1 MIAYLPEIYPDELVY
16 SWFCR
21 YAVHSGYIAN
31 KQVLQDLYCKKSDTP
46 IKEFIGNLNPTARR
60 YIDKMYPLR
69 ELVLNH
75 TMYPQYARF
84 IPLEQKKDAL
94 HKLCYK
100 NCDAHHLFAILPRCK
115 DERYM
120 KYCPICARE
129 DREQYGETY
138 WHRKHQIRNIGI
150 CPKHKCKLQDSSVS
164 AKSMNTYI
172 FLAAESV
179 IPYSQEYIPV
189 DNPLQIRFAEYT
201 EQVFDAPVDFEKDV
215 PLSTI
220 LYYSMKGTEYMKST
234 GRCRYM
240 TKFVSDMTRFYEQIE
255 LNEIASIGRIQ
266 KTLLSG
272 ERYDFSLTCQI
283 GFFLNIK
290 SEELTAPQLSEEQ
303 IRIEEES
310 HYIKG
315 RTTPDWEEY
324 DNKMS
329 LAMEQVAANVYSGAA
344 DSMGKPEKVTEKLIC
359 RILGIKQHQLEN
371 MPKSRA
377 VLQRYSES
385 YPESWARK
393 LVWAYKWLEN
403 NEEDVFYWKHLRKL
417 TGVKKERFDE
427 IIPHLKKYADK
438 DMVENI
444 IKIVMGS

>member
-21 YAVHSGYIAN
+21 YAVYSGYIAN

-46 IKEFIGNLNPTARR
+46 IKEFIGNLNPIARR

-75 TMYPQYARF
+75 TMYSQYARF

-138 WHRKHQIRNIGI
+138 WHRKHQIRNMGI
-150 CPKHKCKLQDSSVS
+150 CPKHKCKLQDSNVS

-179 IPYSQEYIPV
+179 IPYSEECAVINNQ
-189 DNPLQIRFAEYT
+189 LQIKFAEYT
-201 EQVFDAPVDFEKDV
+201 EQVFDAPIDFENDV

-220 LYYSMKGTEYMKST
+220 LYYAMKNTEYMKST
-234 GRCRYM
+234 GNCRHM
-240 TKFVSDMTRFYEQIE
+240 GKLVADMTRFYEQLE

-266 KTLLSG
+266 RTLLSG

-283 GFFLNIK
+283 GFFLNITP
-290 SEELTAPQLSEEQ
+290 EELTAPQLSEKH
-303 IRIEEES
+303 IRQEEKS
-310 HYIKG
+310 HYIRG
-315 RTTPDWEEY
+315 NIVPDWERY
-324 DNKMS
+324 DTNTA
-329 LAMEQVAANVYSGAA
+329 LIMEQVAADIYSGAA
-344 DSMGKPEKVTEKLIC
+344 DSMGKPEKVTEKFIC
-359 RILGIKQHQLEN
+359 RILGIKQHRLEN
-371 MPKSRA
+371 MPKCRA
-377 VLQRYSES
+377 VLERYLES

-393 LVWAYKWLEN
+393 LVWAYEWLEN
-403 NEEDVFYWKHLRKL
+403 NEEDIFYWKHLRKL
-417 TGVKKERFDE
+417 TGVKKEHFDE
-427 IIPHLKKYADK
+427 IIPYLKKYADVNVVK
-438 DMVENI
+438 KI
-444 IKIVMGS
+444 IEKVN

>member
-1 MIAYLPEIYPDELVY
+1 MIIYLPEIYPDELVY

-21 YAVHSGYIAN
+21 YAVHSGYITN

-60 YIDKMYPLR
+60 YINKMYPLR

-120 KYCPICARE
+120 KYCPVCAKE
-129 DREQYGETY
+129 DRQKYGETY
-138 WHRKHQIRNIGI
+138 WHRKHQIRNMGI
-150 CPKHKCKLQDSSVS
+150 CPKHKCKLQDSNVS

-179 IPYSQEYIPV
+179 VPYSEECV
-189 DNPLQIRFAEYT
+189 FADNPLQIKFAEYT
-201 EQVFDAPVDFEKDV
+201 EQVFDAPMDFEKDI

-220 LYYSMKGTEYMKST
+220 LYHAMKDTEYMKST
-234 GRCRYM
+234 GSCRYM
-240 TKFVSDMTRFYEQIE
+240 TKFVNDMTRFYEQIE
-255 LNEIASIGRIQ
+255 LNEIASISRIQ
-266 KTLLSG
+266 RTLLSG
-272 ERYDFSLTCQI
+272 ERYDFSLACQI
-283 GFFLNIK
+283 GFFLNMTP
-290 SEELTAPQLSEEQ
+290 EELTDSQLSEEH
-303 IRIEEES
+303 IRQEDES

-315 RTTPDWEEY
+315 NTVPDWEEY
-324 DNKMS
+324 DAKMS
-329 LAMEQVAANVYSGAA
+329 VIIDRVAADIYRGASN
-344 DSMGKPEKVTEKLIC
+344 DMGKPEKVTPKAIC
-359 RILGIKQHQLEN
+359 KILNIKEHRLEN

-377 VLQRYSES
+377 VLGKYSES

-393 LVWAYKWLEN
+393 LVWAYEWLEN
-403 NEEDVFYWKHLRKL
+403 NSDEPFYWKHLRKL

-427 IIPHLKKYADK
+427 VIPYLEKYADR

-444 IKIVMGS
+444 IKIVMGR

>member
-1 MIAYLPEIYPDELVY
+1 MNIYNF
-16 SWFCR
+16 S
-21 YAVHSGYIAN
+21 
-31 KQVLQDLYCKKSDTP
+31 
-46 IKEFIGNLNPTARR
+46 
-60 YIDKMYPLR
+60 
-69 ELVLNH
+69 
-75 TMYPQYARF
+75 
-84 IPLEQKKDAL
+84 
-94 HKLCYK
+94 
-100 NCDAHHLFAILPRCK
+100 
-115 DERYM
+115 
-120 KYCPICARE
+120 
-129 DREQYGETY
+129 
-138 WHRKHQIRNIGI
+138 
-150 CPKHKCKLQDSSVS
+150 
-164 AKSMNTYI
+164 
-172 FLAAESV
+172 AAEIA
-179 IPYSQEYIPV
+179 IPDSEEYIPV

-266 KTLLSG
+266 RTLLSG

-283 GFFLNIK
+283 GFFLNMT
-290 SEELTAPQLSEEQ
+290 SEDLTAPQLSEEQ
-303 IRIEEES
+303 IQQEEKS

-315 RTTPDWEEY
+315 RTIPNWEEY

-329 LAMEQVAANVYSGAA
+329 LTIEQVAADIYSGAA
-344 DSMGKPEKVTEKLIC
+344 NSMGKPEKVTEKFIC
-359 RILGIKQHQLEN
+359 RILAIKQHQLEN
-371 MPKSRA
+371 MPKCRA
-377 VLQRYSES
+377 VLERYSES

-393 LVWAYKWLEN
+393 LVWAYEWLEN

-417 TGVKKERFDE
+417 TGVKKVRFDE
-427 IIPHLKKYADK
+427 IIPYLKKYADE